1 MNLNRISRMTLL
13 MAAPLLLFPREAH
26 AYLDPGSGSLIVQ
39 ALVAAFFALSLA
51 IKAYWRKIK
60 LFVGGVF
67 FTGPEVRDGDE

>member
-1 MNLNRISRMTLL
+1 MNLKRITRTVLL
-13 MAAPLLLFPREAH
+13 LASPLLLFPREAH

-60 LFVGGVF
+60 LFVGGF
-67 FTGPEVRDGDE
+67 FLTGPELRDGDE

>member
-1 MNLNRISRMTLL
+1 M
-13 MAAPLLLFPREAH
+13 
-26 AYLDPGSGSLIVQ
+26 Q

-60 LFVGGVF
+60 LFVGGFF

>member
-1 MNLNRISRMTLL
+1 MNLKRISRTVLL
-13 MAAPLLLFPREAH
+13 LAAPLLLFPREAH

-60 LFVGGVF
+60 LFVGGF
-67 FTGPEVRDGDE
+67 FLTGPEVRDGDE

>member
-1 MNLNRISRMTLL
+1 MNLNRISRMALL
-13 MAAPLLLFPREAH
+13 MATPLLLFPREAH